1 VHWLLYREQSA
12 ASLDAADN
20 RQGSGQEDL
29 PVKPFHGSPDK
40 VNIKAQVVPGPCVP
54 AHRVRRVVL
63 LCWLQSPRTKISKT
77 GTAVQV
83 VFDAC
88 WRRLEEEHK
97 DVRAPHAPLVPLH
110 DPAINH

>member
-1 VHWLLYREQSA
+1 MFPLIVFIALFALLVAVSK
-12 ASLDAADN
+12 D
-20 RQGSGQEDL
+20 
-29 PVKPFHGSPDK
+29 P
-40 VNIKAQVVPGPCVP
+40 
-54 AHRVRRVVL
+54 
-63 LCWLQSPRTKISKT
+63 ISKT